1 MTTCLVIVNPAS
13 GLGRGRE
20 RAEALAAHAS
30 ADVRVEIA
38 ETTGRGSATDIAAR
52 RAGDVQRMVA
62 VGGDGTLNEV
72 LAGLMRL
79 GRPAEALPSLG
90 FLPAGTANAAAGALG
105 LDPNPAAVAHALRR
119 GEGRPVD
126 VGIVS
131 HAGGERPFLL
141 WFGAGF
147 DAVIID
153 TLNASRSG
161 HMGVRGLVRN
171 TPRVLAALR
180 RYPAPEIEVR
190 VDGAAFGPSS
200 SVILPNVGEIAFGR
214 AVASVADPFD
224 GALDVVALPVA
235 GKVRL
240 TRLALAMLSSSLH
253 GAPGVK
259 HTTGVRVELV
269 SQGVVPFQLDGEPV
283 GTLPVD
289 VRLAAGAVRLLRP
302 R

>member
-13 GLGRGRE
+13 GLGRGRA

-52 RAGDVQRMVA
+52 RAADVHCMVA

-72 LAGLMRL
+72 LAGLMSL
-79 GRPAEALPSLG
+79 GRPADALPSLG

-105 LDPNPAAVAHALRR
+105 LDPDPAAVAHALHR

-190 VDGAAFGPSS
+190 VDGATFGPSS

-214 AVASVADPFD
+214 AVASVADPCD

-240 TRLALAMLSSSLH
+240 TRLALAMLTSSLH

-269 SQGVVPFQLDGEPV
+269 SRGVVPFQLDGEPV

-302 R
+302 H